1 FMFFTDKQQRM
12 EKRKLRA
19 RRLNKILLIT
29 LLLITTFS
37 VSIFGRAYFSSVSD
51 FGKTDPN
58 YSTNNIVAFDTNE
71 PIIDG
76 NLETYEGEWANAT
89 VYSNIIDGI
98 NYTIT
103 LKANETHLFF
113 GISYETNLFVE
124 LTESNASIPHTW
136 YTIVFDSNFD
146 KEFGTEL
153 VPEDTILF
161 NYQEKNA
168 TDATLNGTETNSLIL
183 DEDLGGE
190 DNTVGAMQTDL
201 FVEEYTVTIEIAK
214 ELNSG
219 DKKGNDIS
227 LQPSDAILFALIPFA
242 NHTNIFNNIEVPTLQ
257 WNSLRLE
264 PTQEFY
270 SYVKNTEDLSVVT
283 YITDSVRSNKKDFNS
298 IGHMLEA
305 YQLNSQLAD
314 KNNFEITTENLN
326 DVDLFI
332 MAGNQKSLTSSQ
344 IAVLRSYLTS
354 GGSILLIADE
364 VKNESSIN
372 EFLRMFNME
381 FYNATLYSNNT
392 AINDS
397 LTFDQTALAQLDYLQ
412 EDSVFT
418 ETTFDNV
425 FYTGTAI
432 KNISTYGENILF
444 GQDADLYPILSKEGE
459 FFINLGEKTTYNSS
473 EDISINNAILQTAL
487 ELKYGGKM
495 IVSASSDMYN
505 STNLVFGSNKML
517 LLKEIQWLL
526 NFRFRINYEN
536 FNIPQSKVT
545 EGNPIEMNISVT
557 GDNDTVLADV
567 EVQGRVLVLKS
578 VVSSVTLNV
587 SDNNI
592 DFYGQIVPKTKAS
605 WVDVE
610 ILMHKR
616 GYGYNYTELVEIL
629 IEKQIEIPI
638 AIDYVSLIIF
648 IASIGLAI
656 IGIIT
661 LKRHKIRKE
670 E

>member
-1 FMFFTDKQQRM
+1 MFFTDKQQRM

-37 VSIFGRAYFSSVSD
+37 VSVLGRAYFSSVSD
-51 FGKTDPN
+51 FGKTDLS
-58 YSTNNIVAFDTNE
+58 YSKNNIVAFDTNE

-76 NLETYEGEWANAT
+76 DLESYEGEWANAT

-113 GISYETNLFVE
+113 GISYETNLFVS
-124 LTESNASIPHTW
+124 LTETNASIPHTW
-136 YTIVFDSNFD
+136 YAIVFDSNFD

-161 NYQEKNA
+161 NYQEKDA
-168 TDATLNGTETNSLIL
+168 TDATLNGTETNSLAL

-190 DNTVGAMQTDL
+190 DNTIGAIQTDL

-219 DKKGNDIS
+219 DKEGNDIA
-227 LQPSDAILFALIPFA
+227 LNPSDAILFALIPFA
-242 NHTNIFNNIEVPTLQ
+242 NHTDVFNNTEVPSLE
-257 WNSLRLE
+257 WNTLRLE

-270 SYVKNTEDLSVVT
+270 TYIENTEDLSVVT
-283 YITDSVRSNKKDFNS
+283 YVSDSVRTKRVEFNS
-298 IGHMLEA
+298 IGNMLEA
-305 YQLNSQLAD
+305 YQLNSQLANKD
-314 KNNFEITTENLN
+314 NFEITTENLN

-344 IAVLRSYLTS
+344 ISVLRSYLTN

-381 FYNATLYSNNT
+381 LYNSTLYSNNT
-392 AINDS
+392 AINES
-397 LTFDQTALAQLDYLQ
+397 LTFDQTTLAQLQYLQ
-412 EDSVFT
+412 EDSAFT
-418 ETTFDNV
+418 ETEFSNI

-432 KNISTYGENILF
+432 KNISAYGETILF

-459 FFINLGEKTTYNSS
+459 FFINLGEKTGYNST
-473 EDISINNAILQTAL
+473 EDIAINNVTLQTAL

-495 IVSASSDMYN
+495 IVSASADMYN
-505 STNLVFGSNKML
+505 SSNLVFGSNKML

-526 NFRFRINYEN
+526 NFRFRISYEN
-536 FNIPQSKVT
+536 FNVPQTKVK

-557 GDNDTVLADV
+557 GDNDTVLANV
-567 EVQGRVLVLKS
+567 KVQGRVLVLKS
-578 VVSSVTLNV
+578 VVSSVELNA
-587 SDNNI
+587 SENKI
-592 DFYGQIVPKTKAS
+592 DFYGQIVPETKAS
-605 WVDVE
+605 WVDIE

-616 GYGYNYTELVEIL
+616 GYGYNYTELVEVL

-638 AIDYVSLIIF
+638 AVDYVSLIVF

-656 IGIIT
+656 IGMIT
-661 LKRHKIRKE
+661 IRRHKIQKE